1 MTIVV
6 VAAVAAAG
14 CAPSSLV
21 QRERVFGRPTFAS
34 VDALTLALL
43 PCRVRDCGIQGEPR
57 DLPFIPRVWPATGCI
72 SAALAARQPFVVRYR
87 GMTMVSG
94 TETVFVGRRDIVHRI
109 YEDWDVVNSAGL
121 AQRVRPRLLNSAV
134 HDRGPDASNE
144 ADRTAV
150 PCTTYEATFDIGHL
164 PPGDY
169 KVQVSVRGIASGT
182 FPLNVRTGS
191 EPEVRDIYLQEKA
204 KKTRDWDEFKQ
215 LQLERLRLDPTKA
228 GALLELAQRS
238 LESGTLDET
247 NGYLGR
253 AATTMEQNMR
263 EWAKLN
269 PTDAQKQ
276 APLAER
282 SVAAVRALQRALPEY
297 FAHRAQWHVTTDPTT
312 GAYVIKT
319 RDSDRVV
326 RIIR

>member
-1 MTIVV
+1 MTKTLQTLL
-6 VAAVAAAG
+6 VALGIISFTAAG
-14 CAPSSLV
+14 S
-21 QRERVFGRPTFAS
+21 AS
-34 VDALTLALL
+34 TLTL
-43 PCRVRDCGIQGEPR
+43 
-57 DLPFIPRVWPATGCI
+57 
-72 SAALAARQPFVVRYR
+72 
-87 GMTMVSG
+87 TMEHHASIAQDHG
-94 TETVFVGRRDIVHRI
+94 GRRVLRTLFSEEPLVAQVRLDVYAVPQLPYTSSHLTELQALPRQT
-109 YEDWDVVNSAGL
+109 WDRELNWEVVNSAGL

-297 FAHRAQWHVTTDPTT
+297 FAHRAEWHVTTDPTT